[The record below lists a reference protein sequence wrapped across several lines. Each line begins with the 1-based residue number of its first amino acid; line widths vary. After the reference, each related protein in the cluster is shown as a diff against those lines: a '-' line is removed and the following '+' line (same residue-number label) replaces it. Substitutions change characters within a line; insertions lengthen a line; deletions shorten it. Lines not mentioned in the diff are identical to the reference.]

1 MVVTQKVKIHSDK
14 NNKALNFTEFNL
26 FTQMEK
32 KNARKDNSWENCNST
47 KMTILFFCN
56 EIGLALIEINWWT
69 IQRIYKTKGV
79 QK

>member
-1 MVVTQKVKIHSDK
+1 MKMIEKII
-14 NNKALNFTEFNL
+14 L
-26 FTQMEK
+26 
-32 KNARKDNSWENCNST
+32 WENCNST
-47 KMTILFFCN
+47 KMTIFFCN